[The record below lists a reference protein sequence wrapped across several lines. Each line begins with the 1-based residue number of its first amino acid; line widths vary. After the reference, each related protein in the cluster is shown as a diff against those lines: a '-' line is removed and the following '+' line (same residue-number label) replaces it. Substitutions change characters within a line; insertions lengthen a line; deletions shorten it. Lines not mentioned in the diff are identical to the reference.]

1 LALVAV
7 AVFYYLDLKDMI
19 LIKQHLKKS
28 TLAIYF
34 AAGFIFI
41 VAVLFSFIYNMFTN
55 KIAAALNA
63 DAQGGNA
70 RTFDIT
76 YIIVFAV
83 ACFITLV
90 AIAMYR
96 YAKYKIDLTIFRRR
110 RGEETATPLSEK
122 DAIESKKE
130 TPPASSNLIDHA
142 GK

>member
-1 LALVAV
+1 MV
-7 AVFYYLDLKDMI
+7 
-19 LIKQHLKKS
+19 LIRQHLKKS

-41 VAVLFSFIYNMFTN
+41 AAVLFSFVYNMFTN
-55 KIAAALNA
+55 IIADALNT
-63 DAQGGNA
+63 DARGGNA
-70 RTFDIT
+70 TTFNTT
-76 YIIVFAV
+76 YIIAFAIS
-83 ACFITLV
+83 CGITLV

-110 RGEETATPLSEK
+110 RGEETTTS
-122 DAIESKKE
+122 DSIKE